1 MFFHDFGFMD
11 AVSGW
16 TAGYRSGRACVNA
29 ELKVKD
35 WAADSGGIKGV
46 PIGLDDSSKEL
57 LVGGG

>member
-1 MFFHDFGFMD
+1 MD

-35 WAADSGGIKGV
+35 WAADSGGTKGV